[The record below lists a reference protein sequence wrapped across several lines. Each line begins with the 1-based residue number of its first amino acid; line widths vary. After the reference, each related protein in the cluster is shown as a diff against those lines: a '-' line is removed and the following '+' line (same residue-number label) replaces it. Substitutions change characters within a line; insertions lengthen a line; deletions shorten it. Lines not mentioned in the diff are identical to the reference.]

1 MLRLLCYLWALPV
14 TLLGALVALVA
25 RGSGGTL
32 LQVEGVLEAAGGW
45 PAWVLR
51 RGFPFSGPVAAIT
64 LGHVVL
70 GVSPAALDAT
80 RAHERAHVKQF
91 ERWGMFLLLLYPLA
105 ALLAWLRGG
114 NPYLDNPFER
124 EARTA
129 ESTWRHTS
137 GRLSPDDGNQ
147 STGR

>member
-1 MLRLLCYLWALPV
+1 MRRFLRYLWALPV
-14 TLLGALVALVA
+14 TLLGVLVALAA
-25 RGSGGTL
+25 RGSGGAVR
-32 LQVEGVLEAAGGW
+32 QVEGVLEAAGGW

-70 GVSPAALDAT
+70 GVSSSALAAT
-80 RAHERAHVKQF
+80 RMHERAHVRQF
-91 ERWGMFLLLLYPLA
+91 ERWGVLLLMLYPLA
-105 ALLAWLRGG
+105 GMFAWLRGG
-114 NPYLDNPFER
+114 NPYRDNLFER

-129 ESTWRHTS
+129 EAAGQGVSVRSWMAE
-137 GRLSPDDGNQ
+137 DQ